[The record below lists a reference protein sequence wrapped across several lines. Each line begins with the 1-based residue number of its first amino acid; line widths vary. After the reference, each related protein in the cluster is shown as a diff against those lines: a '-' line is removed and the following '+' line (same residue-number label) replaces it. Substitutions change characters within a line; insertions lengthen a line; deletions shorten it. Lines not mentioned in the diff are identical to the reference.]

1 MRESSFG
8 ERKNSIFD
16 RLFFLLRSRVIVSR
30 LKKVRDPKTILDLG
44 CGYNA
49 YFLSNITALLP
60 SIQEAVGMDMSVNE
74 RLGSKKITLVPGNL
88 NKKLPFPDQKF
99 DVVFSTAV
107 LEHLNDWDYALRE
120 MHRVLKK
127 GGYLFLTTPAPSAKP
142 VLEFLAYTLKLI
154 DEKEIRDHKKY
165 FSRKE
170 LKKLFSDLG
179 YARIRVAPF
188 QFGLNTIAVCK
199 K

>member
-8 ERKNSIFD
+8 EKKNSIFD
-16 RLFFLLRSRVIVSR
+16 RLFFLLRSRAIISR
-30 LKKVRDPKTILDLG
+30 LKKIEKPKTVLDFG

-49 YFLSNITALLP
+49 YFLSNIITAFP
-60 SIQEAVGMDMSVNE
+60 SVQEAVGMDMSANE
-74 RLGSKKITLVPGNL
+74 NLGAEKITLISGDL
-88 NKKLPFPDQKF
+88 NGKLPFPDQKF
-99 DVVFSTAV
+99 DIVFSTAV
-107 LEHLNDWDYALRE
+107 LEHLEDYDTAFRE

-127 GGYLFLTTPAPSAKP
+127 GGYLFLTTPAPAAKP

-179 YARIRVAPF
+179 YNQIRVMPF

>member
-16 RLFFLLRSRVIVSR
+16 NLLFILRMRVITGR
-30 LKKVRDPKTILDLG
+30 FKKIPHPKTVLDLG

-49 YFLSNITALLP
+49 YFLSHLIKRLP
-60 SIQEAVGMDMSVNE
+60 SIQEAFGMDMSVNE
-74 RLGSKKITLVPGNL
+74 RFGSKNITLISGDL
-88 NKKLPFPDQKF
+88 NEKLPFPDEKF
-99 DVVFSTAV
+99 DMVFSTAV
-107 LEHLNDWDYALRE
+107 LEHLNQYDIALEE

-127 GGYLFLTTPAPSAKP
+127 GGYLFLTTPSPYAKP
-142 VLEFLAYTLKLI
+142 VLEFLSYTLKLI
-154 DEKEIRDHKKY
+154 DEKEIRDHKQY
-165 FSRKE
+165 FSRDE
-170 LKKLFSDLG
+170 LKRLFAKLG
-179 YARIRVAPF
+179 YEEIQVSPF